1 MIVVINGNSG
11 DGGIRRIKATG
22 GTTLKKTRAARVYR
36 EEGRQRS
43 SDRWIP
49 SKFPER
55 TTTVRSAEV
64 AREISHRRFG
74 DRDFN
79 MQSSLDNENP
89 DFAICEIPTESEPSD
104 QHVI

>member
-1 MIVVINGNSG
+1 MKDKNPWGFGRKIS
-11 DGGIRRIKATG
+11 G

-55 TTTVRSAEV
+55 PTTVRSAEV

-74 DRDFN
+74 DWDFN
-79 MQSSLDNENP
+79 MQSSLENENP
-89 DFAICEIPTESEPSD
+89 YFAICEILTESEPSD